1 MSMESRI
8 AQRWAGTEKTSRLLK
23 RHIKILEKHLDSRN
37 LDGWEQIDY
46 DSLPPQVRR
55 DLDRVKAGESLWS
68 DVNRWIDDYMNDKR
82 YRRASEKTALVK
94 TKNKRIFLDLRGGTL
109 ILDFRGDTGMRSL
122 DPKKLQNIYRD
133 FFIDVVNTE
142 KNVDLPSTSKGH
154 SSIEVYK
161 NELGFHVQRWYKWDG
176 IAEQLGWDFDASG
189 EEYSTGDLVRALAD
203 ALSGA
208 GWKVTPA

>member
-68 DVNRWIDDYMNDKR
+68 DVNRFIEDYMNDKR
-82 YRRASEKTALVK
+82 YRRASEKTAK
-94 TKNKRIFLDLRGGTL
+94 TKNKRVAFDQRGGTL
-109 ILDFRGDTGMRSL
+109 VLDFRGDSGMRAL
-122 DPKKLQNIYRD
+122 DPKKLQGMYRD
-133 FFIDVVNTE
+133 FFLEVVGTE
-142 KNVDLPSTSKGH
+142 KKVGLPSTSRG
-154 SSIEVYK
+154 SSLVECYQ
-161 NELGFHVQRWYKWDG
+161 NELGFHIQRWYKWSREEEVEFD
-176 IAEQLGWDFDASG
+176 ILNQLWN
-189 EEYSTGDLVRALAD
+189 
-203 ALSGA
+203 A
-208 GWKVTPA
+208 GWKVTVL